1 MCRYQNTIDYI
12 SQEEKIIKIKN
23 KMIVKV
29 KYGGQAYKNNINSK
43 IQLKKNEA
51 DKKITFFYKL

>member
-43 IQLKKNEA
+43 IQLKKIKLI
-51 DKKITFFYKL
+51 KK